1 MDIYAELTCSSRP
14 SLSLFPS
21 YSPGLLSLSIASSVR
36 LGVQGNIGTTL
47 YQSMSHSPPYP
58 SSCLLLHCLLHTT
71 VGVRY
76 NPASWLTFLV
86 TFARVFLIPEH
97 LSTRINLV
105 FSSLLF
111 PFPFFFFRA
120 SRTFD
125 DSFEGSFEKR
135 FLSDGDKFLSRLGG
149 HVFNRV

>member
-14 SLSLFPS
+14 SLALFPS

-71 VGVRY
+71 VVVRY

-97 LSTRINLV
+97 HSTRINLV

-111 PFPFFFFRA
+111 PFPFFFFSELRVHLTTR
-120 SRTFD
+120 SRVRSKKGFYPTT
-125 DSFEGSFEKR
+125 R
-135 FLSDGDKFLSRLGG
+135 R
-149 HVFNRV
+149 